1 VSGKL
6 MNKFIPLF
14 FILIASCTNSSYL
27 KEDNYYY
34 NNMEGIDYVILPY
47 EPTADDGIILAFRK
61 GIPAELTA
69 NELEKINELLHE
81 TVYKYNTETKTSWG
95 SDVNPIDLSK
105 YNRQYIAIINENKEK
120 EVFINCFRSSSIR
133 ESGYWKNDFVFV
145 SDGGNHFFQVKI
157 NLTKQIITMFSV
169 NGYA

>member
-1 VSGKL
+1 
-6 MNKFIPLF
+6 
-14 FILIASCTNSSYL
+14 
-27 KEDNYYY
+27 
-34 NNMEGIDYVILPY
+34 MEGIDYVILPY

-69 NELEKINELLHE
+69 NELENIDALLHE
-81 TVYKYNTETKTSWG
+81 AVYKYNTETKTPWG
-95 SDVNPIDLSK
+95 GDVNTIDLSK

-120 EVFINCFRSSSIR
+120 EVFINCFMRSSIR
-133 ESGYWKNDFVFV
+133 ESGCWKNNFVIV

-157 NLTKQIITMFSV
+157 NLTKQIITMFNV